1 MSLID
6 NVIEN
11 AIKYSPQGG
20 RVAVDLFSAE
30 TSTQFSVSDAGPGI
44 PVALRERVFDRFSA
58 IRIRCRTGAGW
69 VWPSLKRWRS
79 STTAA

>member
-20 RVAVDLFSAE
+20 RVAVDLFRRRRPLNSA
-30 TSTQFSVSDAGPGI
+30 SPMPG
-44 PVALRERVFDRFSA
+44 RVF
-58 IRIRCRTGAGW
+58 
-69 VWPSLKRWRS
+69 RWR
-79 STTAA
+79 